1 MGRPIRKVKFGTW
14 YNLAATPATGANL
27 GIKCEAYL
35 GGSNRTDAYII
46 KQVGSKKFKV
56 TNEGGDGTT
65 RAVLSRSANPGPA
78 YVAGTTPA
86 ADGDMR
92 ITGYVAGTGANTNPA
107 TSGGTPKYAAKIT
120 QRRFIA
126 SDGTR
131 YKWTLVNDSTQDY
144 IELTA
149 I

>member
-1 MGRPIRKVKFGTW
+1 MGRPIKKVKFGT
-14 YNLAATPATGANL
+14 YVGAI
-27 GIKCEAYL
+27 GIRCEAFIV
-35 GGSNRTDAYII
+35 SNQTDAFIV
-46 KQVGSKKFKV
+46 KQVGSKRYIV
-56 TNEGGDGTT
+56 QDESEGVGSKT
-65 RAVLSRSANPGPA
+65 RAKL
-78 YVAGTTPA
+78 VAGTPA
-86 ADGDMR
+86 VTGEMR
-92 ITGYVAGTGANTNPA
+92 VTGYIAGSGGATNPA

-131 YKWTLVNDSTQDY
+131 YKWTLVDDSTQDY

>member
-1 MGRPIRKVKFGTW
+1 MGRPIRKV
-14 YNLAATPATGANL
+14 NL
-27 GIKCEAYL
+27 GTYAGAIGIRCEAYI
-35 GGSNRTDAYII
+35 GGSNQNDVFIV
-46 KQVGSKKFKV
+46 KQVGSKRYKV
-56 TNEGGDGTT
+56 QDVSAGVGSIT
-65 RAVLSRSANPGPA
+65 RAKL
-78 YVAGTTPA
+78 VAGTPA
-86 ADGDMR
+86 ADGEMR
-92 ITGYVAGTGANTNPA
+92 VTGYIAGSGGATNPA
-107 TSGGTPKYAAKIT
+107 TSGGTAKYAAKIT

>member
-1 MGRPIRKVKFGTW
+1 MGRPINKAKLGT
-14 YNLAATPATGANL
+14 YTSAI
-27 GIKCEAYL
+27 GIRCEAYI
-35 GGSNRTDAYII
+35 GGSNQSDVFIL
-46 KQVGSKKFKV
+46 KQVGSKRFKV
-56 TNEGGDGTT
+56 QDTSASTT
-65 RAVLSRSANPGPA
+65 ARAKL
-78 YVAGTTPA
+78 VAGAPA
-86 ADGDMR
+86 ALGEMR
-92 ITGYVAGTGANTNPA
+92 VTGYVAGSASGNLSTM
-107 TSGGTPKYAAKIT
+107 GGTAKYAAKIT

>member
-1 MGRPIRKVKFGTW
+1 MGRPIRKV
-14 YNLAATPATGANL
+14 NL
-27 GIKCEAYL
+27 GTYAGAIGIRCEAYI
-35 GGSNRTDAYII
+35 GGSNQTDVFIV
-46 KQVGSKKFKV
+46 KQIGSKRYTV
-56 TNEGGDGTT
+56 QDVSVGTSSIT
-65 RAVLSRSANPGPA
+65 RAKL
-78 YVAGTTPA
+78 VAGTPA
-86 ADGDMR
+86 ATGEMR
-92 ITGYVAGTGANTNPA
+92 VTGYVAGSGATANPA
-107 TSGGTPKYAAKIT
+107 TSGGTAKYAAKIT